1 MYQFDGQGNLK
12 GFAAKNQRYLSNLML
27 RRGIL
32 TSEDTLSQNG
42 VYVSGNARSFLN
54 IVKTQDS
61 TAIAKDSTA
70 VEDFDFEFLK
80 TPEDE

>member
-1 MYQFDGQGNLK
+1 
-12 GFAAKNQRYLSNLML
+12 ML

-32 TSEDTLSQNG
+32 TSEDTLSQHG